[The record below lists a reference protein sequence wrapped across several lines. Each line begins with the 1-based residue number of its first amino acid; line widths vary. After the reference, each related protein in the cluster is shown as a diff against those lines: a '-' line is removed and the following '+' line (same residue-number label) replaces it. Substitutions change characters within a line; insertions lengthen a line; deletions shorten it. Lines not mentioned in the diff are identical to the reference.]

1 MIPAIIIL
9 SLLVMAE
16 TLLIFWLFGV
26 LKNTFNIVQDL
37 SDMAKGKIPK
47 GYKEAYD
54 GKYYPATVLA
64 KIIFESPQNMTITDF
79 SMYESKRIVGFT
91 IYTNETIRE
100 YYGDAANEISDEE
113 LKERFQDKTAIFK
126 DVIVYSPIEGVWTWK
141 QS

>member
-26 LKNTFNIVQDL
+26 LKNTFDIVQDL
-37 SDMAKGKIPK
+37 SDMTKGKIPK

-64 KIIFESPQNMTITDF
+64 KIVFGSPQPMTITDF
-79 SMYESKRIVGFT
+79 SQYEEKKVVGFT
-91 IYTNETIRE
+91 IFTTETVRE
-100 YYGDAANEISDEE
+100 YYGEDAEDFSDEE
-113 LKERFQDKTAIFK
+113 LAQIISDKPVIFR
-126 DVIVYSPIEGVWTWK
+126 DVVVYSPMEGVWTWK
-141 QS
+141 